1 MLVDIRRVWAGNRPE
16 WLDRHCQ
23 TQWTVRRAVSIS
35 LSFLLGLCRRVYE
48 RVSRI
53 WFEREEVFFGFYP
66 VNLYLTPNVVYVHN
80 ASSSVKCT

>member
-23 TQWTVRRAVSIS
+23 TQWTVRRAVSII
-35 LSFLLGLCRRVYE
+35 LSFLLGLCGRVYE

-53 WFEREEVFFGFYP
+53 WFEGEEVENSHLLL
-66 VNLYLTPNVVYVHN
+66 VKLRNLRNLTRLRCL
-80 ASSSVKCT
+80 S